1 MTSLNNV
8 VMKLYTLTPIPT
20 RCPNVAVFITNLL
33 IDTKFTFLKCQWIF
47 SLLARLVFFPI
58 SPTRR
63 FSFLCHLQDCKLVH
77 EITYHFM
84 LDNKQSI
91 IIIILTYIYFYKWME
106 RIWQYIL
113 NIIWTDIIILCSNSR
128 CSNEHKVFMYC

>member
-33 IDTKFTFLKCQWIF
+33 IDTKFPFLKCQWIF

-63 FSFLCHLQDCKLVH
+63 FSFLCHLQDGFLSYVTYKTVFFPISPTRRFSFLCHLQDGFLSYVTYKTVNLFMKL
-77 EITYHFM
+77 
-84 LDNKQSI
+84 LI
-91 IIIILTYIYFYKWME
+91 IS
-106 RIWQYIL
+106 
-113 NIIWTDIIILCSNSR
+113 C
-128 CSNEHKVFMYC
+128 